1 MKTCVIIGAGF
12 AGAATAYHLT
22 RLGLERVVILEQEP
36 MAGVHASGRNA
47 AMVRQVVFE
56 EPIAAL
62 AREGAAFLR
71 QLPADWPLDTGF
83 SCSGSFLL
91 ADGPMAPRIQQ
102 AAQRALQSGVLAEWW
117 PIGRIQRQIP
127 VLADAPAQGGVW
139 CPTDGVIDI
148 HNLLQGY
155 LGAAVAKGAEIR
167 YSSKVR
173 NIVVRQQAVCAVQ
186 TESDEVATDL
196 LVNAAGA
203 WAGEIGR
210 LARAARVLLTPF
222 RRHLFVTQPLDWV
235 SVAWPI
241 VWELAHEIYFRPESG
256 GLLLSPCDE
265 TPQQPGNT
273 ATDPAALDMLAEKVA
288 HCFPQ
293 LASLPIRKSW
303 SGLRTMTPDRS
314 FVIGWDPR
322 VKGFFWVAGL
332 GGHGV
337 TTSYSSGLLAAR
349 LIRGEA
355 TSLARKFSPDRFPK
369 LHDPGAADC
378 TSTIT
383 DL

>member
-1 MKTCVIIGAGF
+1 LKTCIIIGAGF
-12 AGAATAYHLT
+12 AGAATAYHLA
-22 RLGLERVVILEQEP
+22 RLGLQRVMILEQEP

-47 AMVRQVVFE
+47 AMVRQVVFDE
-56 EPIAAL
+56 LIAAM

-71 QLPADWPLDTGF
+71 QLPADWPQDTGF
-83 SCSGSFLL
+83 SSCGSFLL
-91 ADGPMAPRIQQ
+91 ADAPMALRLQE
-102 AAQRALQSGVLAEWW
+102 AAQRALQSGVFTEWW
-117 PIGRIQRQIP
+117 PIDRIQRQIP
-127 VLADAPAQGGVW
+127 VLADAPVRGGVW

-155 LGAAVAKGAEIR
+155 LRAAVAMGAEIR

-173 NIVVRQQAVCAVQ
+173 KIVVRQQAVCAVR
-186 TESDEVATDL
+186 TEREEFSTDL

-203 WAGEIGR
+203 WAGAIGR
-210 LARAARVLLTPF
+210 LAQAASIPLTPF
-222 RRHLFVTQPLDWV
+222 CRHLFVTEPLQWV
-235 SVAWPI
+235 NAAWPI
-241 VWELAHEIYFRPESG
+241 VWDLAHDLYFRPESG

-273 ATDPAALDMLAEKVA
+273 ATDPAALEMLAEKVA
-288 HCFPQ
+288 HFFPQ
-293 LASLPIRKSW
+293 LTSLPIRKSW
-303 SGLRTMTPDRS
+303 SGLRTMTPDHC
-314 FVIGWDPR
+314 FVIGWDR
-322 VKGFFWVAGL
+322 CVKGFFWVAGL

-355 TSLARKFSPDRFPK
+355 TPLARKFSPDRFAT
-369 LHDPGAADC
+369 LRDPGAADC

-383 DL
+383 EL